1 VGRGRGSR
9 ELGEVVAQSELIL
22 RRAEWKRNGR
32 RVVFASGVFDL
43 LHPGHIRLLEQ
54 ARSLGDVLVVAV
66 QSDAA
71 VKAAH
76 QPAHGMPADSASRPP
91 ARPVTPAAERAEI
104 LAALAAVDCVVEFDG
119 ASPQQLTT
127 QLAPDVIV
135 EGQSGSTGAE
145 AVATIAATT
154 TTKTVPNLVRIPL
167 EPGYSTTR
175 LLERIKYLRQPNA

>member
-1 VGRGRGSR
+1 M
-9 ELGEVVAQSELIL
+9 GEVVAQSELIL

-32 RVVFASGVFDL
+32 RVVFASGIFDL
-43 LHPGHIRLLEQ
+43 LHPGHVRLIEQ
-54 ARSLGDVLVVAV
+54 ARSLGDILVVAV

-76 QPAHGMPADSASRPP
+76 QAAHGTPTDSVAALP

-119 ASPQQLTT
+119 ASPHPLIA
-127 QLAPDVIV
+127 QLAPDIVV
-135 EGQSGSTGAE
+135 EGQSDSAGAK
-145 AVATIAATT
+145 AG
-154 TTKTVPNLVRIPL
+154 PNLVRIPL